1 MHNLISSKFVSFV
14 SHDFTC
20 LLYLHH
26 NGSPLQSEEGRM
38 ANKSKSWDFLHAT
51 ATASCSQ
58 ASNEGA
64 VRPTHIQASV
74 LRLDVANPPPYKQR
88 KKNRKEAPFQA
99 QHITGNIGNHS
110 WKAER
115 QTRASCVCL
124 LTSTTDRK
132 EVSLLQTLLVISWE
146 HHLQLFQ
153 TPLVAHLNLMGHW
166 VPLPFTREVLGGS
179 RICVARKRPYCT
191 QWGRKG
197 TADLQL
203 SQPVCLRRVCCN
215 VLLKSFGWALFLRK

>member
-1 MHNLISSKFVSFV
+1 MEVHFSLRKAEWETRAKAGISFTLQLQPPAVKLLMKELSGPHTYRLLFSVWMWPTHRHTSKGRKIGKR
-14 SHDFTC
+14 
-20 LLYLHH
+20 LHSRPSTSLEILETIA
-26 NGSPLQSEEGRM
+26 G
-38 ANKSKSWDFLHAT
+38 K
-51 ATASCSQ
+51 ASC
-58 ASNEGA
+58 
-64 VRPTHIQASV
+64 I
-74 LRLDVANPPPYKQR
+74 
-88 KKNRKEAPFQA
+88 
-99 QHITGNIGNHS
+99 
-110 WKAER
+110 
-115 QTRASCVCL
+115 CL

-132 EVSLLQTLLVISWE
+132 EVSLLQTPLVISWE